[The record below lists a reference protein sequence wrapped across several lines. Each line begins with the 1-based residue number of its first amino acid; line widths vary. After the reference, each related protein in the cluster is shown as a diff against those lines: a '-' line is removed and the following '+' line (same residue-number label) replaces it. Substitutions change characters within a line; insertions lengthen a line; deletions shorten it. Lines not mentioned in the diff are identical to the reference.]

1 MNELKFGFSISKS
14 NRIDL
19 DKNDFSLAQK
29 LAVLEPSYRICMQCG
44 TCSGTCTA
52 GQFTSLSMRKLNALL
67 SRGELNGI
75 AEILEKCMF
84 CGKCKLLCPR
94 GVNTRNVIMQLRR
107 LLEEQK
113 LELNIKN

>member
-19 DKNDFSLAQK
+19 DKNDLSLAEK
-29 LAVLEPSYRICMQCG
+29 LAMLEPSYRICMQCG
-44 TCSGTCTA
+44 TCTGTCTA
-52 GQFTSLSMRKLNALL
+52 GQFTSLSLRKLNVLL
-67 SRGELNGI
+67 LRGELSGI
-75 AEILEKCMF
+75 AEMLEKCMF

-94 GVNTRNVIMQLRR
+94 GVNTRNVIAYMRK

-113 LELNIKN
+113 LELKITN